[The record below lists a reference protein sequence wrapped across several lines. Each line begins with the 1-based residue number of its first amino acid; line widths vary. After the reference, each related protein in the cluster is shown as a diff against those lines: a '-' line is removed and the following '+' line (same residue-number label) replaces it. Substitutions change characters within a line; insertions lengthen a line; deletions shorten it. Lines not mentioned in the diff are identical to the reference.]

1 MPVFIRPI
9 VPTSNKKQY
18 VVAPDGSVLDVGLMP
33 VSKDAKNLLTVDDE
47 GLCVKASD
55 IVSRSPDN
63 MLSVGADGRLFISGT
78 ISPEVSTDDYNY
90 ARIGRDGGLFI
101 SGNDIL
107 SNGDINL
114 LTIDPTDHK
123 IILTRAGLLKAM
135 PLVST
140 DKGNVISSG
149 SDGGAYLTIDDLI
162 TDDDPLLFVNGDKQ
176 IATSIKLKYNP
187 GNGALDLIG
196 QNGDVITSVT
206 VPTSTSSLKGVYL
219 LNGKPDAMGATTAGD
234 YHFSLQYSMDNGI
247 SWGAPIPVIVT
258 ATKGMESAGTLP
270 GVEGVN
276 KVRAFFHDLQ
286 AESIVSANKATLVF
300 SDETKLTVT
309 PGIGETTFTFTP
321 AVGIETGVFLCFV
334 FLLSDGTVQD
344 VYVDLST
351 LVDVYAPGDG
361 ISITAGDVP
370 IISAK
375 VKDDGGV
382 LVDSSGLHL
391 DLNWINSHIT
401 APTPDVNQGNGITV
415 TDETGAVTV
424 SAKPKENGGVTVDAD
439 GISIAIKPSGGI
451 LVDGTGLY
459 VDEEW
464 LEEHAPAPKEGNGIS
479 ISGSTVSVKPN
490 ENGGII
496 ADNLGVAVN
505 VTEGGGLV
513 ADGTGVHID
522 ESWLADNTFKPVEG
536 NGITISGSTIS
547 VKPKE
552 NGGIAVGTDG
562 VSVSLSPD
570 GGLET
575 DATGLHVDMDWLSTN
590 APAPEAGYGI
600 SIVGSIISAK
610 EKDGG
615 GITVDSTGI
624 SVDAKSNGGIII
636 DGTGVYVDTNWL
648 SKNVPTVEY
657 DSGNG
662 INISDFTIS
671 AVAKNNG
678 GIVVDNDGISVDGS
692 WLSANVPAPEA
703 GNGISVSGRVVSA
716 KAKTSGGIIVDE
728 SGISVDAS
736 WLSSQIPDPVL
747 LSDSVSSISSTTA
760 ASSKAVK
767 TAYDAAQTAQTTANS
782 AMSAASYNTRVVI
795 AASNPAWPSPVTGW
809 AQITLIGGGG
819 GGCGGGGTID
829 TAFSGGGGGFGERK
843 VVYVYLTEGSTYA
856 CTIGAGGAGGA
867 SNNNGNDTPI
877 ASMLGKSGGTTSFVG
892 DNISF
897 SAVGGGGA
905 GLQIPGGMC
914 TPGIGGG
921 DGVTKGLSG
930 IQGTLNTG
938 GVGTAVNQYHGSTI
952 AQGNYYGSGGDGGDG
967 ANSTAPI
974 GANARPGIQGAII
987 IDYHDPN
994 KENA

>member
-18 VVAPDGSVLDVGLMP
+18 VVAPDGSVLDVGLIP

-63 MLSVGADGRLFISGT
+63 MLRVGADGRLFISGT
-78 ISPEVSTDDYNY
+78 ISPELSADAYNY

-101 SGNDIL
+101 GGNDIL

-247 SWGAPIPVIVT
+247 SWGAPIPVTVT

-309 PGIGETTFTFTP
+309 PGIEETTFTFMP

-351 LVDVYAPGDG
+351 LVDVYGAGDG

-439 GISIAIKPSGGI
+439 GISVTIKPSGGI

-464 LEEHAPAPKEGNGIS
+464 LEEHAPAPKAGNGIS

-496 ADNLGVAVN
+496 VDNLGVSVN

-513 ADGTGVHID
+513 VDGTGVHID

-547 VKPKE
+547 AKPKE
-552 NGGIAVGTDG
+552 
-562 VSVSLSPD
+562 
-570 GGLET
+570 
-575 DATGLHVDMDWLSTN
+575 
-590 APAPEAGYGI
+590 
-600 SIVGSIISAK
+600 
-610 EKDGG
+610 GG
-615 GITVDSTGI
+615 GITVDGTGI
-624 SVDAKSNGGIII
+624 SVD
-636 DGTGVYVDTNWL
+636 T
-648 SKNVPTVEY
+648 
-657 DSGNG
+657 
-662 INISDFTIS
+662 
-671 AVAKNNG
+671 
-678 GIVVDNDGISVDGS
+678 
-692 WLSANVPAPEA
+692 
-703 GNGISVSGRVVSA
+703 
-716 KAKTSGGIIVDE
+716 
-728 SGISVDAS
+728 S
-736 WLSSQIPDPVL
+736 WLSSQIPVYEEGDGITIAGTTVSVKPNMDAGIVV
-747 LSDSVSSISSTTA
+747 DSSGIA
-760 ASSKAVK
+760 INVK
-767 TAYDAAQTAQTTANS
+767 D
-782 AMSAASYNTRVVI
+782 
-795 AASNPAWPSPVTGW
+795 
-809 AQITLIGGGG
+809 
-819 GGCGGGGTID
+819 
-829 TAFSGGGGGFGERK
+829 SGGLAVDSTG
-843 VVYVYLTEGSTYA
+843 VYIDESWLSGKIPKYTEGDGIDIS
-856 CTIGAGGAGGA
+856 
-867 SNNNGNDTPI
+867 
-877 ASMLGKSGGTTSFVG
+877 GTTVAVDNTVVRTTGNQTITG
-892 DNISF
+892 DKTFSQVVNGATPAAGAAGTELVTAEWIRTNLASLIQNIL
-897 SAVGGGGA
+897 SADEGNALTVEDGKLKVIVVSKDAGNLLVSGSDKGA
-905 GLQIPGGMC
+905 Y
-914 TPGIGGG
+914 TPY
-921 DGVTKGLSG
+921 DY
-930 IQGTLNTG
+930 GTL
-938 GVGTAVNQYHGSTI
+938 
-952 AQGNYYGSGGDGGDG
+952 D
-967 ANSTAPI
+967 
-974 GANARPGIQGAII
+974 
-987 IDYHDPN
+987 
-994 KENA
+994 

>member
-33 VSKDAKNLLTVDDE
+33 VSKDARNLLTVDDE
-47 GLCVKASD
+47 GLCVKAID

-78 ISPEVSTDDYNY
+78 ISPEISADKYNY

-149 SDGGAYLTIDDLI
+149 SDGGAYLAIDDLI
-162 TDDDPLLFVNGDKQ
+162 ADDDSLLFVNGDKQ

-247 SWGAPIPVIVT
+247 SWGAPVPVTVT

-276 KVRAFFHDLQ
+276 KVRAFFHGLQ

-300 SDETKLTVT
+300 SDETNLTVT
-309 PGIGETTFTFTP
+309 PGIEETTFTFMP

-375 VKDDGGV
+375 VKGDGGI

-424 SAKPKENGGVTVDAD
+424 SAKPKENGGVTVDTD
-439 GISIAIKPSGGI
+439 GISITIKPSGGI

-496 ADNLGVAVN
+496 VDNLGVAVN

-513 ADGTGVHID
+513 VDGTGVHID
-522 ESWLADNTFKPVEG
+522 ESWLANNTFKPVEG

-547 VKPKE
+547 AKPKE
-552 NGGIAVGTDG
+552 GGGILVDSTGVSIDTAWLSEQFKGIFTAGDGINIIDNTISVEVKDGGGLVADSDG
-562 VSVSLSPD
+562 VYIEVNPD

-575 DATGLHVDMDWLSTN
+575 TIDGIGIKVDPNGGLETSGAGASVKTDPDGGLITGPGGTGIDPDWLKQQVT
-590 APAPEAGYGI
+590 GYET
-600 SIVGSIISAK
+600 K
-610 EKDGG
+610 
-615 GITVDSTGI
+615 
-624 SVDAKSNGGIII
+624 
-636 DGTGVYVDTNWL
+636 Y
-648 SKNVPTVEY
+648 
-657 DSGNG
+657 
-662 INISDFTIS
+662 
-671 AVAKNNG
+671 
-678 GIVVDNDGISVDGS
+678 
-692 WLSANVPAPEA
+692 EA
-703 GNGISVSGRVVSA
+703 GNGISITGTYGQTRTITAVAAPDGGLEVEADGVAVDETVLRTNKEQTITATKTFNTGYFGKTVAVAAKDISPVDGAVFTKTVTTNTTFTISGTPSNVAACFTLVLTNGGSHTVTWPSSVKWTEGTPPELIA
-716 KAKTSGGIIVDE
+716 AGIDVITFITPNGGITWY
-728 SGISVDAS
+728 GCHSV
-736 WLSSQIPDPVL
+736 QGV
-747 LSDSVSSISSTTA
+747 
-760 ASSKAVK
+760 
-767 TAYDAAQTAQTTANS
+767 
-782 AMSAASYNTRVVI
+782 
-795 AASNPAWPSPVTGW
+795 PA
-809 AQITLIGGGG
+809 
-819 GGCGGGGTID
+819 
-829 TAFSGGGGGFGERK
+829 E
-843 VVYVYLTEGSTYA
+843 
-856 CTIGAGGAGGA
+856 
-867 SNNNGNDTPI
+867 
-877 ASMLGKSGGTTSFVG
+877 
-892 DNISF
+892 
-897 SAVGGGGA
+897 
-905 GLQIPGGMC
+905 
-914 TPGIGGG
+914 
-921 DGVTKGLSG
+921 
-930 IQGTLNTG
+930 
-938 GVGTAVNQYHGSTI
+938 
-952 AQGNYYGSGGDGGDG
+952 
-967 ANSTAPI
+967 
-974 GANARPGIQGAII
+974 
-987 IDYHDPN
+987 
-994 KENA
+994 